1 MKSKSSRKGNYK
13 RKASDGTT
21 EARIKEAA
29 RKVFTRKGFA
39 GARTRDIAEEAGI
52 NLALLNY
59 YFRSKQKLFDMI
71 MLENIQHFMEGVKG
85 ILSDEQA
92 DFTEKNTRLASH
104 YIDILTLHPD
114 LPLFILSELRS
125 HPDKLVQRIGIKE
138 FIFQSSYFR
147 QLLETVKEKGTNINP
162 LHYFINTI
170 ALIVFPFVGSPIL
183 RNIGELN
190 SEQFSVLMNERK
202 QFIAKWIN
210 AMLATRT

>member
-1 MKSKSSRKGNYK
+1 MKSKPSKRDSSAK
-13 RKASDGTT
+13 KAVDGTT

-59 YFRSKQKLFDMI
+59 YFRSKQKLFDLI

-85 ILSDEQA
+85 ILGDNQT
-92 DFTEKNTRLASH
+92 DFTEKNARLASH
-104 YIDILTLHPD
+104 YIDMLALHPD

-125 HPDKLVQRIGIKE
+125 HPDKLVERMGIKE

-147 QLLETVKEKGTNINP
+147 QLLEAVMQKGADVNP

-170 ALIVFPFVGSPIL
+170 ALIVFPFIGSPIL
-183 RNIGELN
+183 RNIGELD
-190 SEQFSVLMNERK
+190 SEQFTILMNERK
-202 QFIAKWIN
+202 HLIAKWIDS
-210 AMLATRT
+210 MLDGRT